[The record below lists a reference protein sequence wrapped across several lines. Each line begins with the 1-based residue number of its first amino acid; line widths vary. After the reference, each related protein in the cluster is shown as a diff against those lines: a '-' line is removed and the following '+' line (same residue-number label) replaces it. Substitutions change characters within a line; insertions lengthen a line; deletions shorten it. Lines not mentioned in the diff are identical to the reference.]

1 MPVGSVVGV
10 YDRMSGPEEAI
21 RRLSQSGFPIVQISI
36 VARDLESEKE
46 VHGYLTAG
54 DVDKN
59 GTTAGAWFGGLFGL
73 LVGAA
78 FLWVPGFGPLLVIG
92 PLAAAMLSGIEGS
105 LAGATSGGL
114 LGALVGWGVSRQQV
128 LKYEELVK
136 SRKHLVIAHGSA
148 EEVTQAHDILKGTA
162 AEELAIHS

>member
-10 YDRMSGPEEAI
+10 FGRMSGTEEAI
-21 RRLSQSGFPIVQISI
+21 RRLATSGFPIRKISI

-46 VHGYLTAG
+46 VHGYIIAG

-59 GTTAGAWFGGLFGL
+59 GTAAGAWFGGIFGL

-92 PLAAAMLSGIEGS
+92 PLAAAMLSGIEGA
-105 LAGATSGGL
+105 LAGATNGGL
-114 LGALVGWGVSRQQV
+114 LGALMGWGVPRQHI
-128 LKYEELVK
+128 LKYEEWVK
-136 SRKHLVIAHGSA
+136 SRKYLVIAHGSA